1 MSLEVDV
8 LVRAGGFEV
17 EAAFT
22 AGPGTVALL
31 GPNGAGKSTLVA
43 TIAGLRPPD
52 RGRTALDGRVLDD
65 AGAGVHVAP
74 EDRRLGVV
82 FQDRLLFPHLSAID
96 NVAFPLRAS
105 GAARAD
111 ARERAA
117 RQLALTA
124 PDVRPDARPA
134 DLSGGEQQRVAL
146 ARALTTEPRLLL
158 LDEPLATLDVAARA
172 GVRGALREVV
182 AAFEGTCVLVTHDP
196 VDALT
201 LAGSVVVLEDGRVT
215 QAGTPEELRRA
226 PRSGYA
232 AALVGTN
239 LFRGPVEPIEPGV
252 GRLRTAD
259 GEVLVPWPDDG
270 ADNGAGDVIGLI
282 DPVDVAVHLRP
293 PEGSPRNV
301 IEGRVAEIVIDGT
314 RARIRVDGRP
324 PLVAEVTPGSVAR
337 LGLHVGDPVWTS
349 FKIVEVRVE
358 QM

>member
-8 LVRAGGFEV
+8 LVHAGGFAV

-43 TIAGLRPPD
+43 AIAGLRPPD
-52 RGRTALDGRVLDD
+52 RGRISLDGRGLDD
-65 AGAGVHVAP
+65 VGGGVHVPP
-74 EDRRLGVV
+74 EDRRVGVV
-82 FQDRLLFPHLSAID
+82 FQDRLLFPHLSGLD
-96 NVAFPLRAS
+96 NVAFPLRAAGES
-105 GAARAD
+105 RAGARV
-111 ARERAA
+111 RAA
-117 RQLALTA
+117 HQLALTA
-124 PDVRPDARPA
+124 PDVRPGAFPA

-146 ARALTTEPRLLL
+146 ARALITEPRLLL
-158 LDEPLATLDVAARA
+158 LDEPLAALDVAARP
-172 GVRGALREVV
+172 GVRRALREVV
-182 AAFEGTCVLVTHDP
+182 AAFDGTCVLVTHDP

-215 QAGTPEELRRA
+215 QAGTPDELRRA

-239 LFRGPVEPIEPGV
+239 LFRGAVEPIEPGV
-252 GRLRTAD
+252 GRLRTTD
-259 GEVLVPWPDDG
+259 GEVLVPWAG
-270 ADNGAGDVIGLI
+270 AGAGDAVALL
-282 DPVDVAVHLRP
+282 DPVDVALHLRP

-314 RARIRVDGRP
+314 RARVRVDGRP
-324 PLVAEVTPGSVAR
+324 ALVAEVTPGSVER
-337 LGLHVGDPVWTS
+337 LGLHEGDPVWAS

-358 QM
+358 PL